1 MFYFLHEILKGVEW
15 LKAINVFQYVTFRA
29 IAAAATALLLSL
41 VLGPLVIRW
50 IRRLRLHQPQ
60 RDASDMRGLEKEE
73 DYKRRVP
80 TMGGVMIV
88 GSVLLS
94 ALLWMKWGADLVWLA
109 LFCMAG
115 LCGVGLAD
123 DYLKVS
129 RGNTKG
135 LPWWGKIIGQCLVG
149 LVVGVA
155 LYLDSERRGVLTA
168 LYVPFLKNPLV
179 PAMGIA
185 AILFI
190 ELVIVA
196 SSNAVNLTDG
206 LDGLAIGCVIM
217 VAGVYAL
224 FTYIS
229 GTKEFAEHFLVPY
242 VNGSGELTIVCA
254 ALVGAGLGY
263 LWFNTA
269 PAEVFMGDSGSL
281 AVGGALGVIA
291 VMCKQEIALVL
302 VGGVFVI
309 EALSVILQVG
319 SFKLRGGKR
328 IFLMTP
334 LHHHF
339 EKLGW
344 ARTKITVR
352 FWILS
357 VVFALLGVGTLKLR

>member
-1 MFYFLHEILKGVEW
+1 MLKGVAW
-15 LKAINVFQYVTFRA
+15 LKAVNVFQYVTFRA
-29 IAAAATALLLSL
+29 IAAATTALVLSL
-41 VLGPLVIRW
+41 LLGPLVIGRL
-50 IRRLRLHQPQ
+50 RKLRLHQPH
-60 RDASDMRGLEKEE
+60 RDAGDLHGLEQEP
-73 DYKRRVP
+73 DYKRSVP
-80 TMGGVMIV
+80 TMGGILIV
-88 GSVLLS
+88 GAVLCS
-94 ALLWMKWGADLVWLA
+94 TVLWMRWSAELVWLA
-109 LFCMAG
+109 LFCMTALG
-115 LCGVGLAD
+115 AVGLAD

-129 RGNTKG
+129 RGNPKG
-135 LPWWGKIIGQCLVG
+135 LPWWGKIFAQCLIGLIVG
-149 LVVGVA
+149 AL
-155 LYLDSERRGVLTA
+155 LYLDEERRSVISA
-168 LYVPFLKNPLV
+168 LYVPFLKVPLI
-179 PAMGIA
+179 PTMGVL
-185 AILFI
+185 AIVFI

-206 LDGLAIGCVIM
+206 LDGLAIGCVVM

-229 GTKEFAEHFLVPY
+229 GTREFAEHFLVPY
-242 VNGSGELTIVCA
+242 VNGSGELTVVCA

-263 LWFNTA
+263 LWFNSA

-281 AVGGALGVIA
+281 ALGGALGVIA
-291 VMCKQEIALVL
+291 VMCRQEIALLL
-302 VGGVFVI
+302 VGGMFVI

-357 VVFALLGVGTLKLR
+357 IVFALIGVGTLKLR